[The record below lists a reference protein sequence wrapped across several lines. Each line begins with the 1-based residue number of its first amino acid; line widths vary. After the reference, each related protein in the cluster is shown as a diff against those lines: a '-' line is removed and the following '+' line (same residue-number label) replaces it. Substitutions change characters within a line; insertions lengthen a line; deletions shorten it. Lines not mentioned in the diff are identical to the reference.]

1 MLLNVC
7 IFGVSG
13 YTGSKLLELLC
24 KHDKVKIVGVFG
36 EKSIGTNLKDKFP
49 KIHNTPNLIIT
60 NFKEYDFAETDLIFS
75 CLPHGKFQ
83 SEIASYIDSKIS
95 VIDLSGDFRLKEI
108 SDYKKFYK
116 TEHNCSG
123 IIKNFVY
130 GLSEINYSKIINSKF
145 IANPG
150 CYPTSILIPIIP
162 LIKNNFLEQGH
173 IVIDSKSGVSGAGKT
188 LMNEYLFSELS
199 ENFYSYS
206 IFSHKHYPEISQEIG
221 IYNKQISF
229 SFIPHLLPIFSGI
242 QSTIYL
248 DKVENSADDYNF
260 FLKDYFKDSPFVK
273 IYPDNKIPRISDVK
287 NTNNIAIKIF
297 EDFSSKKI
305 IIISCLDNLIKG
317 AAGQAIQNMNI
328 MNGFEQSEALI

>member
-13 YTGSKLLELLC
+13 YTGSKLFELLC
-24 KHDKVKIVGVFG
+24 NHDKVKIVAVFG
-36 EKSIGTNLKDKFP
+36 EKSVGTKLKDLFP
-49 KIHNTPNLIIT
+49 KIHNTSKLVVT
-60 NFKEYDFAETDLIFS
+60 NYKEYDFSKTDLIFS

-83 SEIASYIDSKIS
+83 SEIANHLDPKIS
-95 VIDLSGDFRLKEI
+95 VIDLSGDFRLKQT
-108 SDYKKFYK
+108 SDYNKFYK
-116 TEHNCSG
+116 TEHNCTR

-130 GLSEINYSKIINSKF
+130 GLSEINHSKIVSSKF

-150 CYPTSILIPIIP
+150 CYPTSILIPLIP
-162 LIKNNFLEQGH
+162 LIKNNLLNQGH
-173 IVIDSKSGVSGAGKT
+173 IIIDSKSGVSGAGKT

-206 IFSHKHYPEISQEIG
+206 IFSHKHYPEISQEIR
-221 IYNKQISF
+221 IFNKQISF

-242 QSTIYL
+242 QSTIYF
-248 DKVENSADDYNF
+248 DKVENSAEDYNL

-273 IYPDNKIPRISDVK
+273 IYPHNKIPKISDVK